1 MKPLSLPATETVG
14 DAAQELLAA
23 HRDGG
28 PYPTVSGLARRF
40 GINRTTFYR
49 HYPEIV
55 QAMLDAA
62 EKQNSHTPRRR
73 RPQPDSDTS
82 EQTIN
87 RLRRENNDLR
97 KHVEIYEEHIRMLTT
112 QNHRLREQ
120 VETAAGVSRLGQ
132 RRRRETPDP
141 PG

>member
-1 MKPLSLPATETVG
+1 MSRNAPPAAEAVRG
-14 DAAQELLAA
+14 AAKELLAA

-40 GINRTTFYR
+40 NVNRTTFYR
-49 HYPEIV
+49 HYADII

-62 EKQNSHTPRRR
+62 EKQNAQTPRRR
-73 RPQPDSDTS
+73 RPPLDKNKTDETMK
-82 EQTIN
+82 

-112 QNHRLREQ
+112 ENKQLREEIEIATN
-120 VETAAGVSRLGQ
+120 VARLAE
-132 RRRRETPDP
+132 RRRPK